1 MQIKESGNKIQTGL
15 MQAFV
20 FLGFLKS
27 CDLPV
32 PPGYT
37 TGDMFEA
44 KKKKTG
50 SERITYFTQCLVIKN
65 PKKNTGKCLSHTAK
79 CLGSSNLL
87 CDPFSWHSYKDN
99 EPLDCKSHLSHR
111 SSFAFAS

>member
-1 MQIKESGNKIQTGL
+1 MSTRAQVQIKESGNKIQTGL

-37 TGDMFEA
+37 TGNMFEA
-44 KKKKTG
+44 KKINK
-50 SERITYFTQCLVIKN
+50 
-65 PKKNTGKCLSHTAK
+65 
-79 CLGSSNLL
+79 
-87 CDPFSWHSYKDN
+87 
-99 EPLDCKSHLSHR
+99 
-111 SSFAFAS
+111 